1 MANFLGLY
9 VKIASSRFDLKHLC
23 SKELGGLISRE
34 FGDQLNHEFKCQ
46 RIRVFRNM
54 YVCINKYILSIH

>member
-34 FGDQLNHEFKCQ
+34 FGDQLNHESNVNVYEFLEICMC
-46 RIRVFRNM
+46 V
-54 YVCINKYILSIH
+54 